1 MCYVDTMTNNE
12 FPQTAERILK
22 AALMG
27 LAKWTNEHVSLDDY
41 LDQDVSPELR
51 PPVASILFEYFRNKA
66 LIDRIVASKC
76 ARLPKPRY
84 QRLLVL
90 TLTQC
95 FFQNGIRAESAVN
108 VAVDLARQNYAK
120 STSGFINGV
129 LRNVL
134 RTNLSEYQKE
144 ISGNILFRFPK
155 VLQNRWRR
163 VFSTE
168 ELQLMSD
175 SLAREAPLTFRLTG
189 ELSNEE
195 LDSIEA
201 VKLPAFEWAP
211 NMVFFSTEQSKELFQ
226 QNFLSTGR
234 IYIQDPA
241 TALAPCMAEIKG
253 GERILDMCAA
263 PGGKAL
269 IFAEGLKG
277 SGKLVAADR
286 SDKRQELTREN
297 FESRDLKCEIV
308 IGAAHQ
314 LQFPAESFD
323 IVLADVPCT
332 NTGVFRHKSD
342 ALWRFKKEDLN
353 DTVSLQLS
361 ILNKAAELL
370 VPGGQLIYSTCS
382 IEPEENQIQIENFLK
397 NNSDFKLLKQQL
409 LLPNLL
415 HDGAFAA
422 ILVKVKVGVK
432 PAF

>member
-1 MCYVDTMTNNE
+1 M
-12 FPQTAERILK
+12 
-22 AALMG
+22 
-27 LAKWTNEHVSLDDY
+27 
-41 LDQDVSPELR
+41 
-51 PPVASILFEYFRNKA
+51 
-66 LIDRIVASKC
+66 
-76 ARLPKPRY
+76 
-84 QRLLVL
+84 
-90 TLTQC
+90 
-95 FFQNGIRAESAVN
+95 
-108 VAVDLARQNYAK
+108 
-120 STSGFINGV
+120 

-201 VKLPAFEWAP
+201 VKLPTFEWAP

-286 SDKRQELTREN
+286 SEKRQELTMEN

-397 NNSDFKLLKQQL
+397 NNPNFKLLKQQL
-409 LLPNLL
+409 LLPNLS

-422 ILVKVKVGVK
+422 ILVKKC
-432 PAF
+432 